1 MVDETLRALVW
12 LRVLNGETGRLQL
25 WFEPAVLDKY
35 RQAGCKVI
43 RTNSAGRLRSPSWS
57 LDFGIAE
64 GDNLIHV
71 TLADVSQRLP
81 EGERDHWSQ
90 HLASPPVSRNFLLM
104 RFGGGA
110 CIDDGEIRDW
120 P

>member
-12 LRVLNGETGRLQL
+12 LKGLNGDSGRLQL
-25 WFEPAVLDKY
+25 WFESTVLDKY
-35 RQAGCKVI
+35 RQAGFKI
-43 RTNSAGRLRSPSWS
+43 LRTNSAGRLRSPSWS

-64 GDNLIHV
+64 DGKLIHAA
-71 TLADVSQRLP
+71 LADLSQRLP
-81 EGERDHWSQ
+81 EIERQHWADHA
-90 HLASPPVSRNFLLM
+90 ASLPVSRNFLLM